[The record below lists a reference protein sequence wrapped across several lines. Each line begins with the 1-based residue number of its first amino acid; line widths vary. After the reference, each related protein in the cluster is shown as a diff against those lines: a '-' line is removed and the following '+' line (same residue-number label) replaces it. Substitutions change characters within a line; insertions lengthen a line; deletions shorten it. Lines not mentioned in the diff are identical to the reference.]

1 MILVNKFALFTSLQT
16 VKHAMGKQD
25 VRDYLNGVQLLMKKD
40 LLRVTASDGHRIAQ
54 CELTGCAGKDFNII
68 LYNSS
73 LPLVLASL
81 KSTAGPETV
90 KLDVK
95 ARTIGGVPFDVVDA
109 SHFPDVEQM
118 FLKFERDT
126 DDVEVLLNGGYLVDA
141 VRALAALNKG
151 KVFSQRHS
159 TSGTILTGRHNIDG
173 LGRVRCVIGGMK

>member
-1 MILVNKFALFTSLQT
+1 MVLVNKFALFTSLQT

-25 VRDYLNGVQLLMKKD
+25 VRDYLNGVQLLMNGG

-54 CELTGCAGKDFNII
+54 CELAGCVGGDFDVI
-68 LYNSS
+68 LRNSS

-81 KSTAGPETV
+81 KSTAGLETV

-95 ARTIGGVPFDVVDA
+95 ARTIGGVPFDVVDV
-109 SHFPDVEQM
+109 SRFPDVEQM
-118 FLKFERDT
+118 FHKFEQDM
-126 DDVEVLLNGGYLVDA
+126 DGVEVQLNGGYLVDA

-159 TSGTILTGRHNIDG
+159 TSGTILTGRHKIDG